1 MKKEIPFFDY
11 PQLFNSSEK
20 DLINIFQ
27 EVSGRGA
34 FIMQQDLEEFENNLA
49 NYTDSKYAVGVANAT
64 DGLQI
69 GLMAGGLQK
78 GGEVIIS
85 SHTMIATAS
94 AIHFAGGVPVPV
106 DCGKDLMIDLTSAVK
121 EINDKTVA
129 IMPTQLNGRTCNM
142 DEIKEFASKYNLAIY
157 EDAAQALGSKFKN
170 KKAGTFGISSAI
182 SLYPAKILGCLG
194 DGGAILTDDKDV
206 YEKIMLL
213 RDHGRDP
220 DTGEV
225 VSWGFNSRLDNL
237 QAAFLNY
244 FFSKYDEVISK
255 RRYLAQ
261 LYDEGLKE
269 IDEVYLPEPPNDGD
283 HFDVFQNYEI
293 QVKDRNKLKEFL
305 FENGIGTLIQW
316 GGKAI
321 HQFNGI
327 GIEKHLP
334 FTDNIFLE
342 ILMLPLNLFIEED
355 DVKYVIK
362 NIKNF
367 YSKN

>member
-1 MKKEIPFFDY
+1 
-11 PQLFNSSEK
+11 
-20 DLINIFQ
+20 
-27 EVSGRGA
+27 
-34 FIMQQDLEEFENNLA
+34 MQQDLEEFENALA
-49 NYTDSKYAVGVANAT
+49 KYTGSKYAVGVANAT

-69 GLMAGGLQK
+69 GLMAGGLKK

-106 DCGKDLMIDLTSAVK
+106 DCGKDLMIDLSSAAK
-121 EINDKTVA
+121 EINSNTVA

-142 DEIKEFASKYNLAIY
+142 DEIIKFAKKHKLCIY
-157 EDAAQALGSKFKN
+157 EDAAQALGSKFKDR
-170 KKAGTFGISSAI
+170 KAGTFGISSAI

-206 YEKIMLL
+206 YERTMLL

-220 DTGEV
+220 DSGEV
-225 VSWGFNSRLDNL
+225 VSWGFNSRLDNI

-244 FFSKYDEVISK
+244 FFSKYDEVILR
-255 RRYLAQ
+255 RRYLAK

-269 IDEVYLPEPPNDGD
+269 LDEIYLPEPPNDGH
-283 HFDVFQNYEI
+283 HFDVFQNYEV

-305 FENGIGTLIQW
+305 SENGIGTLIQW

-321 HQFNGI
+321 HQFKGI
-327 GIEKHLP
+327 GIDKHLP
-334 FTDNIFLE
+334 ITDKIFSE
-342 ILMLPLNLFIEED
+342 ILMLPLNLFITED
-355 DVKYVIK
+355 DVKYVIE